1 MDKKNWTPYGHLK
14 DESKNDIRS
23 KLKEFKTVSADTE
36 SQLVF
41 LTPEKGGA
49 MVDGKLYTT
58 GKNAY
63 ITFKS
68 GNKERTGLITH
79 INTKPDSAGRYQ
91 ISYARNKG
99 FRRGAIFDTYVSLA
113 KDITNEQEKKIVK
126 GIEKQAFKVEK
137 LSDSE
142 IKERKEK
149 SRSLWKQVA
158 LSAAISASLSLIISL
173 ACYHPVPTN
182 DNTPNITIEQP
193 SDQEQ
198 GPSVEDVK
206 VNRVDLNEEDKQLLN
221 EKIAQVLAESG
232 KDVSAGVEL
241 QEMCY
246 TPENTETNIDENK
259 ITIHLANY
267 TMHVTC
273 GDRLYEITS
282 SGGDFQD
289 VETFVESDMQNAA
302 VAKEYQ
308 TVGGFVENNDYYNTF
323 KDALSKKSGEKVKD
337 VYVIVEKDGMK
348 ESFRKSHE
356 GDTNYRYDADLLVVD
371 GAGYQ
376 NAKTYTYSTTAKNT
390 KAILDTIM
398 SEVNNNVMNEAKLD
412 DAKNF
417 TAQGF
422 GTVNHEA
429 SAEHNA

>member
-1 MDKKNWTPYGHLK
+1 MKKKNWTPYGHLT
-14 DESKNDIRS
+14 DQSRKNIKS
-23 KLKEFKTVSADTE
+23 KLEEFQTVSAAAET
-36 SQLVF
+36 QTVV
-41 LTPEKGGA
+41 LTPEKGGGS
-49 MVDGKLYTT
+49 VTGRLYVT

-63 ITFKS
+63 INYEL
-68 GNKERTGLITH
+68 GNKKRVGLITN
-79 INTKPDSAGRYQ
+79 IDTTPDSAGRYQ
-91 ISYARNKG
+91 ISYARNKKLAG
-99 FRRGAIFDTYVSLA
+99 GAVFDTYISFDRQRL
-113 KDITNEQEKKIVK
+113 TLEHEKKFINKV
-126 GIEKQAFKVEK
+126 EKQAFKVEK
-137 LSDSE
+137 LSDKE
-142 IKERKEK
+142 IKDKRNK
-149 SRSLWKQVA
+149 SIGKWTGGVLIAAA
-158 LSAAISASLSLIISL
+158 LITAGIFIGRAT
-173 ACYHPVPTN
+173 VPAK
-182 DNTPNITIEQP
+182 DNGGSTPPNPGSGIVQP
-193 SDQEQ
+193 
-198 GPSVEDVK
+198 GPTTEDVK
-206 VNRVDLNEEDKQLLN
+206 VNRVDLTEEDKQTLN
-221 EKIAQVLAESG
+221 EKLAQVLAENG

-246 TPENTETNIDENK
+246 TPKNTETNIDENK

-289 VETFVESDMQNAA
+289 VKTFVESDMQNAT

-422 GTVNHEA
+422 GTINHEA